1 MQQSTNYNF
10 NLPEGTDLV
19 NLLTQL
25 IPNWSS
31 LDSILRGIQ
40 NNTFE
45 TATETV
51 ALGVHALTRLDPDAK
66 LLKWVATANYTAGET
81 FTIDGTPI
89 AASTPSGNTLATGAY
104 VSGAIV
110 IAAINSDETAMTV
123 FVTGTNVASDSER
136 LGGELPS
143 YYATDQDME
152 TAKQD
157 IEDLDNL
164 MGNTSISAIGDGT
177 VTGAISALDADLT
190 DNGKSFKFA
199 YDAINDEY
207 GYYDA
212 NNVFHPFKSGLEETT
227 LWTNS
232 SPTSSFAGQAVA
244 LSDDITNYDY
254 IRVYWRY
261 NTTDA
266 TEVSVLMSVSDFQ
279 ESATSGKPNMAIGV
293 RTSSPTKRG
302 VNYSSNTSVGFASAV
317 NDVGNVSNGNANPTK
332 ITGCK

>member
-40 NNTFE
+40 NDTFE
-45 TATETV
+45 NATETV
-51 ALGVHALTRLDPDAK
+51 ALGVHALTRLDSNAK
-66 LLKWVATANYTAGET
+66 LIKWVATANYTAGET

-110 IAAINSDETAMTV
+110 IAAINSDETAMTI

-152 TAKQD
+152 TAKQN

-177 VTGAISALDADLT
+177 CTGAISAINNNLNDKVSGIDIPSTISLPFIPTSDGVMLIECEPNVNGNSSIYLT
-190 DNGKSFKFA
+190 DSDGNKF
-199 YDAINDEY
+199 E
-207 GYYDA
+207 
-212 NNVFHPFKSGLEETT
+212 
-227 LWTNS
+227 NS
-232 SPTSSFAGQAVA
+232 SNGGRHYEVIALCRTGKEITASLIDNVTYVA
-244 LSDDITNYDY
+244 KFYPFSH
-254 IRVYWRY
+254 
-261 NTTDA
+261 
-266 TEVSVLMSVSDFQ
+266 
-279 ESATSGKPNMAIGV
+279 
-293 RTSSPTKRG
+293 
-302 VNYSSNTSVGFASAV
+302 
-317 NDVGNVSNGNANPTK
+317 
-332 ITGCK
+332 

>member
-40 NNTFE
+40 DDTFE

-51 ALGVHALTRLDPDAK
+51 ALGVHALTRLDSNAK

-81 FTIDGTPI
+81 FTVDGTPI

-104 VSGAIV
+104 VTGSIV

-143 YYATDQDME
+143 YYATDQDMD
-152 TAKQD
+152 TAKQN

-177 VTGAISALDADLT
+177 VTGAISDIDQTLT
-190 DNGKSFKFA
+190 DLERRGFMPLLDFA
-199 YDAINDEY
+199 NPIHTFTGTEAYSVTDDCFIY
-207 GYYDA
+207 GTY
-212 NNVFHPFKSGLEETT
+212 PS
-227 LWTNS
+227 
-232 SPTSSFAGQAVA
+232 TSSATDVKINGGTASTVIFIGTSYVYTGFVTPLKVKAG
-244 LSDDITNYDY
+244 DTITVTGARANAQQ
-254 IRVYWRY
+254 
-261 NTTDA
+261 TC
-266 TEVSVLMSVSDFQ
+266 VLGLYA
-279 ESATSGKPNMAIGV
+279 E
-293 RTSSPTKRG
+293 R
-302 VNYSSNTSVGFASAV
+302 
-317 NDVGNVSNGNANPTK
+317 
-332 ITGCK
+332 

>member
-40 NNTFE
+40 NDTFE

-51 ALGVHALTRLDPDAK
+51 ALGVHALTRLDPNAK

-81 FTIDGTPI
+81 FTVDGTPI

-104 VSGAIV
+104 VTGAIV

-143 YYATDQDME
+143 YYATDQDMD
-152 TAKQD
+152 TANQN

-177 VTGAISALDADLT
+177 VTGAISALDADLDDKADKT
-190 DNGKSFKFA
+190 KVVGVPDYSTVLATAVANNTTSA
-199 YDAINDEY
+199 YD
-207 GYYDA
+207 GWL
-212 NNVFHPFKSGLEETT
+212 VGFVGGSSGNILIMV
-227 LWTNS
+227 N
-232 SPTSSFAGQAVA
+232 G
-244 LSDDITNYDY
+244 
-254 IRVYWRY
+254 
-261 NTTDA
+261 
-266 TEVSVLMSVSDFQ
+266 TEVSGGYGSSGVRIGCQTPISIGDIITFSG
-279 ESATSGKPNMAIGV
+279 SGATSHLNIV
-293 RTSSPTKRG
+293 
-302 VNYSSNTSVGFASAV
+302 
-317 NDVGNVSNGNANPTK
+317 ANK
-332 ITGCK
+332 S

>member
-40 NNTFE
+40 NDTFE

-51 ALGVHALTRLDPDAK
+51 ALGVHALTRLDPNAK
-66 LLKWVATANYTAGET
+66 LIKWVATANYTSGET

-152 TAKQD
+152 TAKQN

-177 VTGAISALDADLT
+177 VTGAISALNSDLI
-190 DNGKSFKFA
+190 DIKGGLRGMLDFSN
-199 YDAINDEY
+199 AINL
-207 GYYDA
+207 
-212 NNVFHPFKSGLEETT
+212 SGTLNMTT
-227 LWTNS
+227 S
-232 SPTSSFAGQAVA
+232 KKGAIIGASRSTSSTSGIISIDGTPIIYVA
-244 LSDDITNYDY
+244 PSSSTAASMPALFIDGIDSGSIITS
-254 IRVYWRY
+254 
-261 NTTDA
+261 T
-266 TEVSVLMSVSDFQ
+266 VSVESSSVIQLHFVPYKD
-279 ESATSGKPNMAIGV
+279 
-293 RTSSPTKRG
+293 
-302 VNYSSNTSVGFASAV
+302 
-317 NDVGNVSNGNANPTK
+317 
-332 ITGCK
+332 

>member
-40 NNTFE
+40 NDTFE

-66 LLKWVATANYTAGET
+66 LLKWVATANYTSGET
-81 FTIDGTPI
+81 FTLDGTPI

-152 TAKQD
+152 TAKQN

-177 VTGAISALDADLT
+177 VTGAISALDADVIDLNQKVGDGMKCAKFGT
-190 DNGKSFKFA
+190 YEVSNNNKSA
-199 YDAINDEY
+199 TIDISDLN
-207 GYYDA
+207 
-212 NNVFHPFKSGLEETT
+212 L
-227 LWTNS
+227 S
-232 SPTSSFAGQAVA
+232 SAEDYMVIFDCQGHSISTSSTTTGAG
-244 LSDDITNYDY
+244 
-254 IRVYWRY
+254 
-261 NTTDA
+261 
-266 TEVSVLMSVSDFQ
+266 SVSLTAKTASSFTI
-279 ESATSGKPNMAIGV
+279 TSK
-293 RTSSPTKRG
+293 S
-302 VNYSSNTSVGFASAV
+302 VNTV
-317 NDVGNVSNGNANPTK
+317 NGSYQV
-332 ITGCK
+332 ITFR

>member
-40 NNTFE
+40 NDTFE

-51 ALGVHALTRLDPDAK
+51 ALGVHALARLDPDAK
-66 LLKWVATANYTAGET
+66 LLKWVATANYTSGET

-152 TAKQD
+152 TAKQN

-177 VTGAISALDADLT
+177 VTGAISSLSSDLADLESKV
-190 DNGKSFKFA
+190 DNMQMILDFDNAVTLSVGNYTTTSNGAIVGGGRGGSSYVLITADGKA
-199 YDAINDEY
+199 VGGI
-207 GYYDA
+207 G
-212 NNVFHPFKSGLEETT
+212 
-227 LWTNS
+227 
-232 SPTSSFAGQAVA
+232 TSSMANASVFVAGIPSGTVIN
-244 LSDDITNYDY
+244 LS
-254 IRVYWRY
+254 
-261 NTTDA
+261 A
-266 TEVSVLMSVSDFQ
+266 AMSV
-279 ESATSGKPNMAIGV
+279 GAIQFV
-293 RTSSPTKRG
+293 PYKTT
-302 VNYSSNTSVGFASAV
+302 
-317 NDVGNVSNGNANPTK
+317 
-332 ITGCK
+332 

>member
-25 IPNWSS
+25 IPNWAR

-40 NNTFE
+40 NDTFE

-81 FTIDGTPI
+81 FTVDGTPI

-143 YYATDQDME
+143 YYATDQDMD
-152 TAKQD
+152 TANQN

-177 VTGAISALDADLT
+177 VTGAISSIESDLT
-190 DNGKSFKFA
+190 ELERSGFMPSLDYANPLYTFDSTHLTFA
-199 YDAINDEY
+199 ATEDCYLVGN
-207 GYYDA
+207 
-212 NNVFHPFKSGLEETT
+212 
-227 LWTNS
+227 
-232 SPTSSFAGQAVA
+232 
-244 LSDDITNYDY
+244 ITNYTGANLILNIDNTP
-254 IRVYWRY
+254 VYKVGGNPATGDTPCVTIFNKLKAG
-261 NTTDA
+261 NTVTLS
-266 TEVSVLMSVSDFQ
+266 TF
-279 ESATSGKPNMAIGV
+279 AI
-293 RTSSPTKRG
+293 
-302 VNYSSNTSVGFASAV
+302 NASNSLHIFAK
-317 NDVGNVSNGNANPTK
+317 D
-332 ITGCK
+332 

>member
-40 NNTFE
+40 NDTFE

-66 LLKWVATANYTAGET
+66 LLKWVATANYTSGET

-152 TAKQD
+152 TAKQN

-177 VTGAISALDADLT
+177 VTGAISALDSDLNALKGRLGMKTAIYQTTGGSGTVDISALNLQSAD
-190 DNGKSFKFA
+190 DYFVIINGTLSGSFGIPGA
-199 YDAINDEY
+199 
-207 GYYDA
+207 
-212 NNVFHPFKSGLEETT
+212 T
-227 LWTNS
+227 
-232 SPTSSFAGQAVA
+232 
-244 LSDDITNYDY
+244 ITNK
-254 IRVYWRY
+254 
-261 NTTDA
+261 T
-266 TEVSVLMSVSDFQ
+266 
-279 ESATSGKPNMAIGV
+279 ATSFD
-293 RTSSPTKRG
+293 
-302 VNYSSNTSVGFASAV
+302 YSGNSASRSIQV
-317 NDVGNVSNGNANPTK
+317 IYNPPV
-332 ITGCK
+332 

>member
-40 NNTFE
+40 NDTFE
-45 TATETV
+45 NATETV
-51 ALGVHALTRLDPDAK
+51 ALGVHALTRLDSNAK
-66 LLKWVATANYTAGET
+66 LIKWVATANYTAGET

-110 IAAINSDETAMTV
+110 IAAINSDETAMTI

-152 TAKQD
+152 TAKQN

-177 VTGAISALDADLT
+177 CTGAISALNADL
-190 DNGKSFKFA
+190 
-199 YDAINDEY
+199 
-207 GYYDA
+207 
-212 NNVFHPFKSGLEETT
+212 NN
-227 LWTNS
+227 
-232 SPTSSFAGQAVA
+232 
-244 LSDDITNYDY
+244 
-254 IRVYWRY
+254 
-261 NTTDA
+261 
-266 TEVSVLMSVSDFQ
+266 SVIL
-279 ESATSGKPNMAIGV
+279 
-293 RTSSPTKRG
+293 
-302 VNYSSNTSVGFASAV
+302 
-317 NDVGNVSNGNANPTK
+317 DVTIDTTK
-332 ITGCK
+332 ITPNTADYFKKISNLVYVQLSGAIIAPLNAFVPHQLGTINTYKPIQDLLAPVVFATGATGALLINTSGQISVVPNGNIQSGDTMYCQAFYLLK

>member
-31 LDSILRGIQ
+31 LDSILRGVQ
-40 NNTFE
+40 NDTFE

-81 FTIDGTPI
+81 FTVDGTPI

-110 IAAINSDETAMTV
+110 IAALNSDETAMTV

-143 YYATDQDME
+143 YYAKDQDMN
-152 TAKQD
+152 TANQN
-157 IEDLDNL
+157 ITDLDNL

-177 VTGAISALDADLT
+177 VTGAIDSLDSQITSINNRETA
-190 DNGKSFKFA
+190 NKF
-199 YDAINDEY
+199 
-207 GYYDA
+207 GTQ
-212 NNVFHPFKSGLEETT
+212 VT
-227 LWTNS
+227 
-232 SPTSSFAGQAVA
+232 
-244 LSDDITNYDY
+244 ITNTPQTADSDGY
-254 IRVYWRY
+254 
-261 NTTDA
+261 
-266 TEVSVLMSVSDFQ
+266 VSIVAS
-279 ESATSGKPNMAIGV
+279 SGGGGILDVFAADDVTYTNAIGLRV
-293 RTSSPTKRG
+293 SSETAGTLFIRKGMQYRIRNTYGSVTANFTPL
-302 VNYSSNTSVGFASAV
+302 VN
-317 NDVGNVSNGNANPTK
+317 
-332 ITGCK
+332 

>member
-40 NNTFE
+40 NDTFE
-45 TATETV
+45 NATETV
-51 ALGVHALTRLDPDAK
+51 ALGVHALTRLDSNAK
-66 LLKWVATANYTAGET
+66 LIKWVATANYTAGET

-110 IAAINSDETAMTV
+110 IAAINSDETAMTI

-152 TAKQD
+152 TAKQN

-177 VTGAISALDADLT
+177 CTGAIDSLDSRLEELERSGAMPNIDYANPLYT
-190 DNGKSFKFA
+190 FNNLNTTFTATKTCYLCGTFIGQNNSTLKL
-199 YDAINDEY
+199 AINSKDVIVST
-207 GYYDA
+207 G
-212 NNVFHPFKSGLEETT
+212 S
-227 LWTNS
+227 NS
-232 SPTSSFAGQAVA
+232 SYNENPVYVPPLKLNAGDVVTTGATYGVP
-244 LSDDITNYDY
+244 
-254 IRVYWRY
+254 
-261 NTTDA
+261 NTLHVFDV
-266 TEVSVLMSVSDFQ
+266 VS
-279 ESATSGKPNMAIGV
+279 
-293 RTSSPTKRG
+293 
-302 VNYSSNTSVGFASAV
+302 
-317 NDVGNVSNGNANPTK
+317 
-332 ITGCK
+332 

>member
-25 IPNWSS
+25 IPNWAS

-40 NNTFE
+40 NDTFE

-51 ALGVHALTRLDPDAK
+51 ALGVHALTRLDPDSK

-81 FTIDGTPI
+81 FTVDGTPI

-104 VSGAIV
+104 VTGAIV

-143 YYATDQDME
+143 YYATDQDMD
-152 TAKQD
+152 TANQN

-177 VTGAISALDADLT
+177 VTGAISSIDQQLTELEGSVRGMLDI
-190 DNGKSFKFA
+190 DNAVVISSTTMTTSKNGAIFGSINASNGGSLNIGSKS
-199 YDAINDEY
+199 
-207 GYYDA
+207 
-212 NNVFHPFKSGLEETT
+212 
-227 LWTNS
+227 
-232 SPTSSFAGQAVA
+232 
-244 LSDDITNYDY
+244 TNYSANEMVQVWIDGIPSGTSLSISFTQY
-254 IRVYWRY
+254 AGY
-261 NTTDA
+261 N
-266 TEVSVLMSVSDFQ
+266 L
-279 ESATSGKPNMAIGV
+279 
-293 RTSSPTKRG
+293 
-302 VNYSSNTSVGFASAV
+302 YFAPYK
-317 NDVGNVSNGNANPTK
+317 D
-332 ITGCK
+332 

>member
-25 IPNWSS
+25 IPNWAS

-40 NNTFE
+40 NDTFE

-51 ALGVHALTRLDPDAK
+51 ALGVHALTRLDPNAK
-66 LLKWVATANYTAGET
+66 LLKWVATANYAAGET
-81 FTIDGTPI
+81 FTVDGTPI

-143 YYATDQDME
+143 YYATDQDMD
-152 TAKQD
+152 TANQN

-177 VTGAISALDADLT
+177 VTGAIDTL
-190 DNGKSFKFA
+190 N
-199 YDAINDEY
+199 
-207 GYYDA
+207 
-212 NNVFHPFKSGLEETT
+212 SGL
-227 LWTNS
+227 
-232 SPTSSFAGQAVA
+232 A
-244 LSDDITNYDY
+244 
-254 IRVYWRY
+254 
-261 NTTDA
+261 
-266 TEVSVLMSVSDFQ
+266 
-279 ESATSGKPNMAIGV
+279 
-293 RTSSPTKRG
+293 
-302 VNYSSNTSVGFASAV
+302 
-317 NDVGNVSNGNANPTK
+317 NVSTYLGNLRAYVFNKISGSYAGLGSYTATRNGTVTLTNENNFTNGNILINSVVVASGSAELSAPYSNGDVVSFSGGVVANAYATFAE
-332 ITGCK
+332 IG

>member
-40 NNTFE
+40 NDTFE

-81 FTIDGTPI
+81 FTVDGTPI
-89 AASTPSGNTLATGAY
+89 ATSTPSGNTLATGAY
-104 VSGAIV
+104 VTGSIV

-143 YYATDQDME
+143 YYATDSRMD
-152 TAKQD
+152 TAEQN
-157 IEDLDNL
+157 ITDLDNL
-164 MGNTSISAIGDGT
+164 IGNTSISAIGDGT
-177 VTGAISALDADLT
+177 VTGAINSIDTDL
-190 DNGKSFKFA
+190 
-199 YDAINDEY
+199 NDLRRKIGMPSLNY
-207 GYYDA
+207 A
-212 NNVFHPFKSGLEETT
+212 
-227 LWTNS
+227 
-232 SPTSSFAGQAVA
+232 SPLFTFNTSNLTFTATKECYLVGN
-244 LSDDITNYDY
+244 ITNYTGANITLSINNTDVY
-254 IRVYWRY
+254 KVGGNPASGDTPCVTLFNKLTAGDRVTL
-261 NTTDA
+261 NA
-266 TEVSVLMSVSDFQ
+266 F
-279 ESATSGKPNMAIGV
+279 AIN
-293 RTSSPTKRG
+293 P
-302 VNYSSNTSVGFASAV
+302 SNSLHVFEEA
-317 NDVGNVSNGNANPTK
+317 
-332 ITGCK
+332 